1 MMLTPLIRRQL
12 RVFVLLTVVCV
23 GLTTV
28 VYARVPQQMG
38 IGVYDVSADFT
49 DASGLYPRAM
59 VTFRG
64 VKVGTVSALELDGEG
79 ARATLQL
86 DSDAEVPSD
95 AVAELH
101 STSAIG
107 EQYIDLVPGK
117 STSYLEHGA
126 VIPPARTREMP
137 QISPVLDKL
146 NGLLKSVPT
155 DKTRRVLEQLDE
167 GLGGSGDDLGGVIDS
182 TSEIIAAASA
192 ELDSTTSLIATLQ
205 PVLATQQ
212 AQMGHTQAYADAL
225 ASFTT
230 ELAAHDAEFRDLL
243 ASSPQDLRTLRG
255 VVGDIRPT
263 LPKLL
268 KNTTTDARVLN
279 TYLANLEQ
287 ILVVYPA
294 TAARLQSTV
303 NPRAAQGDVQLDLR
317 GNLDAP
323 RHCTEGY
330 LGTGQRRSPADGSV
344 RAVDGT
350 AHCKLAKSAPSS
362 VRGARNLPCPNSSAR
377 AALPAGCG
385 LTFGSSARGSSGRP
399 VMADLAALMLGAE
412 GLDGAHGT
420 PLTGT
425 AMTEGDSAW
434 QSLVLGPLG
443 LA

>member
-12 RVFVLLTVVCV
+12 RVFFVLTVFCV
-23 GLTTV
+23 GLTTI
-28 VYARVPQQMG
+28 VYARVPAQMG
-38 IGVYDVSADFT
+38 IGVYDVSADFR

-64 VKVGTVSALELDGEG
+64 VEVGTVSALELSGDG

-86 DSDAEVPSD
+86 KSGTEVPED

-117 STSYLEHGA
+117 ATSYLSEGS

-146 NGLLKSVPT
+146 NGLLDSVPT
-155 DKTRRVLEQLDE
+155 AKTQRVLKQLDE

-182 TSEIIAAASA
+182 TSEVVAAASA
-192 ELDSTTSLIATLQ
+192 ELDSTTSLISTLQ
-205 PVLATQQ
+205 PVLATQRQ
-212 AQMGHTQAYADAL
+212 QMGHTQAYADAL
-225 ASFTT
+225 AGFTT
-230 ELAAHDAEFRDLL
+230 ELATHDDEFRELL
-243 ASSPQDLRTLRG
+243 ASSPKDLRTLRG
-255 VVGDIRPT
+255 VVGDVRPT

-268 KNTTTDARVLN
+268 KNSTTDARVLN

-294 TAARLQSTV
+294 TVARLQSTV
-303 NPRAAQGDVQLDLR
+303 NPRAAYGDVQLDLR

-323 RHCTEGY
+323 RHCTAGY
-330 LGTGQRRSPADGSV
+330 VGTAQRRSPSDASV
-344 RAVDGT
+344 REVDGT
-350 AHCKLAKSAPSS
+350 AHCRLANSAPSS

-385 LTFGSSARGSSGRP
+385 LAFGSSARQGSGRP
-399 VMADLAALMLGAE
+399 VLTDLAALMLGAQ
-412 GLDGAHGT
+412 GLDGAHGSSALGS
-420 PLTGT
+420 PLP
-425 AMTEGDSAW
+425 EGDAGW

>member
-12 RVFVLLTVVCV
+12 RVFIVLTIACV

-28 VYARVPQQMG
+28 VYARVPAQMG
-38 IGVYDVSADFT
+38 IGVYDVSADFK

-59 VTFRG
+59 VTYRG
-64 VKVGTVSALELDGEG
+64 VKVGTVSALELTGDG

-86 DSDAEVPSD
+86 DSGTEVPSD

-107 EQYIDLVPGK
+107 EQYIDLVPGEA
-117 STSYLEHGA
+117 TSYLDEGA

-155 DKTRRVLEQLDE
+155 DRTRAVLAQLDE
-167 GLGGSGDDLGGVIDS
+167 GLGGSGDDLGGIIDS
-182 TSEIIAAASA
+182 TSEIIAAASV
-192 ELDSTTSLIATLQ
+192 ELDSTTSLISTLQ

-230 ELAAHDAEFRDLL
+230 ELANHDADFRELL
-243 ASSPQDLRTLRG
+243 ASSPEDLRTLRG

-268 KNTTTDARVLN
+268 KNSTTDSRVLN

-317 GNLDAP
+317 GNLDTP
-323 RHCTEGY
+323 RHCTAGY
-330 LGTGQRRSPADGSV
+330 VGTAQRRSPADASV
-344 RAVDGT
+344 RDVDGA
-350 AHCKLAKSAPSS
+350 AHCRLANNDPSS

-385 LTFGSSARGSSGRP
+385 LTFGSTERGSSDRP
-399 VMADLAALMLGAE
+399 VMTELAALMLGAQ
-412 GLDGAHGT
+412 GLEGAHGT
-420 PLTGT
+420 SALGSP
-425 AMTEGDSAW
+425 MTEGGTGW